1 VKLHPVTQ
9 LILFAVV
16 LWLVADIILLA
27 SDVKM
32 AFGIRAQAISHS
44 AFWREPLG
52 DGLRILS
59 KRFVDISEALAASLM
74 ALWVELLYRSLRALN
89 ARSAPEQD
97 LKSIG
102 VQE

>member
-1 VKLHPVTQ
+1 
-9 LILFAVV
+9 
-16 LWLVADIILLA
+16 
-27 SDVKM
+27 
-32 AFGIRAQAISHS
+32 
-44 AFWREPLG
+44 
-52 DGLRILS
+52 LRILS